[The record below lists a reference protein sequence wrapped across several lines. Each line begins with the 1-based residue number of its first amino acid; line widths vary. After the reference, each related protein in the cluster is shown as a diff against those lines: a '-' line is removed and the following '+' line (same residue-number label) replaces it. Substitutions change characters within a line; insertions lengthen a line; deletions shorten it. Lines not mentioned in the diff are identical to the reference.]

1 MHYVIKFAQLRDVLA
16 CDFKDVLQICEG
28 NGYYMYSNSK
38 SFFKVICSLI
48 S

>member
-1 MHYVIKFAQLRDVLA
+1 MHHVIKFAQLRDVLV
-16 CDFKDVLQICEG
+16 CDFIDVIKICEG
-28 NGYYMYSNSK
+28 NGYYMYCDSK